1 MESILL
7 VLPSGKGKV
16 EAKAKAKAEDSKTA
30 KAIGE
35 PKSTDKVSG
44 IRIPL
49 PVGFAAP
56 TSAKPRAEFDFVA
69 SGIIDGEE
77 LVVTKLEGLPVPNAE
92 VESPDEHEKEKME
105 FVDSVEKG
113 FEL

>member
-7 VLPSGKGKV
+7 VLPSNKAKV
-16 EAKAKAKAEDSKTA
+16 EAKAKAEDSKTA
-30 KAIGE
+30 KAAGE

-44 IRIPL
+44 VRIPL
-49 PVGFAAP
+49 PVGFSAP
-56 TSAKPRAEFDFVA
+56 TPVKPRAEFDFVA

-77 LVVTKLEGLPVPNAE
+77 LVLTKLEGLPVPNAE
-92 VESPDEHEKEKME
+92 VESKDEHEMEKME

-113 FEL
+113 FGL

>member
-16 EAKAKAKAEDSKTA
+16 EPKARAEDSKTA
-30 KAIGE
+30 KAAGE

-49 PVGFAAP
+49 PVGFSAP
-56 TSAKPRAEFDFVA
+56 TPTKPRAEFDFVA

-77 LVVTKLEGLPVPNAE
+77 LVLTKLEGLPVPNAE

>member
-16 EAKAKAKAEDSKTA
+16 ETKAKAEDSKTA

-49 PVGFAAP
+49 PVGFSAP
-56 TSAKPRAEFDFVA
+56 TSTKPRAEFDFVA

-92 VESPDEHEKEKME
+92 VESQQDQEMEKLQ
-105 FVDSVEKG
+105 FVDSIEKG

>member
-16 EAKAKAKAEDSKTA
+16 EAEDSKTA

-77 LVVTKLEGLPVPNAE
+77 LVVTKLEGLPVPNPGAE
-92 VESPDEHEKEKME
+92 GEEDKEKEKMA
-105 FVDSVEKG
+105 FVDSVENG